1 MSIPDTL
8 LIWLVPTIDSLGH
21 QANQGHV
28 LAMRKRNERMHARD
42 DRASNPISDLEVA
55 NPSAKSVVTAG
66 VPNEAADI
74 LAELIQSKVRGK
86 GGTSGQ

>member
-8 LIWLVPTIDSLGH
+8 LIWLVPTINSLGH

-28 LAMRKRNERMHARD
+28 LAARKIYERIHARD
-42 DRASNPISDLEVA
+42 DRASDPISDLELA
-55 NPSAKSVVTAG
+55 NPSVKSVVTAG

-74 LAELIQSKVRGK
+74 FAELIQSKVRRK